1 MRGGGG
7 RRCGRAASGRD
18 RGGHPA
24 RRHRRP
30 ALSRRARRLR
40 RRGRS
45 GAPRPPAAR
54 RDRHAGLPL
63 RPRSQERRSGARSGI
78 ARERRGR
85 PRREPHGPGAPGR
98 ARRPRRARAGPAHR
112 SRHGGRGLAPRGAIG
127 VEKRCRETPDGAA
140 RRPGDVKNMPSFD
153 IVSKVNEQEV
163 DNAFQQAKKEIDQRY
178 DFKGTETTLEKV
190 TAPEKGLKVR
200 STTEQRLEAARTVLV
215 EKMAKRGVPLRGLKY
230 GAIEQSGKYTS
241 QTLTFVQGIE
251 TEKAKALV
259 KMIKDSKLKVQGSI
273 QGDAVRVSGK
283 SRDDLQSVIQMA
295 RGKQDELKVDLMF
308 ENFRD

>member
-1 MRGGGG
+1 
-7 RRCGRAASGRD
+7 
-18 RGGHPA
+18 
-24 RRHRRP
+24 
-30 ALSRRARRLR
+30 
-40 RRGRS
+40 
-45 GAPRPPAAR
+45 
-54 RDRHAGLPL
+54 
-63 RPRSQERRSGARSGI
+63 
-78 ARERRGR
+78 
-85 PRREPHGPGAPGR
+85 
-98 ARRPRRARAGPAHR
+98 
-112 SRHGGRGLAPRGAIG
+112 
-127 VEKRCRETPDGAA
+127 
-140 RRPGDVKNMPSFD
+140 MPSFD

-163 DNAFQQAKKEIDQRY
+163 DNAFQQARKEIDQRY
-178 DFKGTETTLEKV
+178 DFKGTETSLERV
-190 TAPEKGLKVR
+190 AAPEKGIKLK

-230 GAIEQSGKYTS
+230 GNLEQSGKHVQ

-295 RGKQDELKVDLMF
+295 RARQDELKVDLMF